1 LISLPARNH
10 GRLLT
15 SVRWVRLRWLKVAAR
30 GKSGTV
36 WDLGSA
42 IDVFFDCLFREDGA
56 LLERV
61 TLWISEVV
69 RLFPLDSGEYDVLF
83 RSEQQVSFEL

>member
-1 LISLPARNH
+1 
-10 GRLLT
+10 
-15 SVRWVRLRWLKVAAR
+15 
-30 GKSGTV
+30 
-36 WDLGSA
+36 
-42 IDVFFDCLFREDGA
+42 VFFDCLFREDGA